1 LKLAEAVFDI
11 MQFINCVP
19 LTQSRTPCN
28 NTVIIIK
35 LIPKFATMLQIQQ
48 NVSLKNFNTFGVEA
62 NASFFAE
69 INHED
74 ELVELFMDPQWQQT
88 QRLVIGGGSNLLLI
102 NDFDGLVIRMNIRGI
117 EHRINHNQVYIE
129 AGAGEVWNDLVNFCV
144 MRNYAGLE
152 NLSLIPGSV
161 GASPIQNIG
170 AYGVELKDV
179 FHSCKAFEISTGQF
193 KTFSKQDCKF
203 DYRESVFKSELK
215 GQYIIV
221 SVKFELSLIPNV
233 NLRYGAIEQEL
244 QNRGIITPTIKDV
257 SQVVSHIRVAKLPDP
272 STIGNAGSFFKNPV
286 ITVTEFEP
294 IQNKFPE
301 IVNYPAAD
309 GFIKLAAGW
318 LIEQCG
324 WKGKVVGNTGTWKNQ
339 ALVLVNHGGA
349 TGEEV
354 YNFSSQIIDSVY
366 TKFGVSL
373 QREVNIVN

>member
-1 LKLAEAVFDI
+1 
-11 MQFINCVP
+11 M
-19 LTQSRTPCN
+19 
-28 NTVIIIK
+28 
-35 LIPKFATMLQIQQ
+35 
-48 NVSLKNFNTFGVEA
+48 
-62 NASFFAE
+62 
-69 INHED
+69 
-74 ELVELFMDPQWQQT
+74 
-88 QRLVIGGGSNLLLI
+88 
-102 NDFDGLVIRMNIRGI
+102 
-117 EHRINHNQVYIE
+117 
-129 AGAGEVWNDLVNFCV
+129 
-144 MRNYAGLE
+144 
-152 NLSLIPGSV
+152 
-161 GASPIQNIG
+161 
-170 AYGVELKDV
+170 

-193 KTFSKQDCKF
+193 KVFSKADCGF
-203 DYRESVFKSELK
+203 GYRESVFKSELK
-215 GQYIIV
+215 GRYIIV

-244 QNRGIITPTIKDV
+244 QNRGITTPTIKDV

-286 ITVTEFEP
+286 ITVAEFEP
-294 IQNKFPE
+294 IQKNFPE
-301 IVNYPAAD
+301 IVNYPAGD

-373 QREVNIVN
+373 QREVNIIN